1 MRLARQLAIPVLLT
15 AAVGASAQAP
25 GDPAARLLKLIPAQA
40 QALGYFRDARSL
52 ETKGSRGMGHLR
64 RQPSFQMLKD
74 ETGLEP
80 SRVGPGPLAQ
90 VAFGPTGAGGTM
102 V

>member
-40 QALGYFRDARSL
+40 QAVVYFRDARSL
-52 ETKGSRGMGHLR
+52 ETKWSRVMGHLGGKT
-64 RQPSFQMLKD
+64 SFLMLKI
-74 ETGLEP
+74 G
-80 SRVGPGPLAQ
+80 RAHV
-90 VAFGPTGAGGTM
+90 
-102 V
+102 